1 MYKTFDELKKDYQI
15 RPARMDDAQEV
26 ADLFNRC
33 SQEIIQKDEF
43 EAGELTAGWESESLE
58 MEKDT
63 IMVRDHDT
71 LIAYGDVW
79 GVLPPYV
86 RVNTWVRVH
95 PAYKNRGI
103 GWVLNQWT
111 EARAREFTQKADKH
125 LQTFTVNY
133 MNINDHASIQLLT
146 DLGAKPVRYSF
157 VMEGEL
163 PEEISVPVLP
173 EKITI
178 RKIDPAEY
186 KKVYYLK
193 EEAFEDH
200 WGHIGTTVE
209 EGIKEF
215 ESEHLQDP
223 NYDPDLWFAAEANG
237 EMIGMIF
244 GSKSTPFGPDYGWV
258 SILGVKREWR
268 HRRIG
273 KALMLHFFQIIKEK
287 GSHKVGL
294 SVDSDSL
301 TGATQLYESVGLRVI
316 EQYVRMEKILKDGI
330 DLRVR
335 DLEPSKHDT
344 SNQNGL

>member
-1 MYKTFDELKKDYQI
+1 MFNTLEELIKDYQI
-15 RPARMDDAQEV
+15 RPARMDDAQAV

-33 SQEIIQKDEF
+33 SQEIIHKDEF
-43 EAGELTAGWESESLE
+43 EAGELTAGWETGSLE

-63 IMVRDHDT
+63 IMVWDRES
-71 LIAYGDVW
+71 LIAYADVW

-103 GWVLNQWT
+103 GWVLNHWV
-111 EARAREFTQKADKH
+111 EERAREYMQKAEVD

-163 PEEISVPVLP
+163 PVEISVPVLH
-173 EKITI
+173 KNITI

-186 KKVYYLK
+186 KKVYNLK
-193 EEAFEDH
+193 EEAFKDH
-200 WGHIGTTVE
+200 WGHIGTTDE
-209 EGIKEF
+209 EGLKEF
-215 ESEHLQDP
+215 VSEHLQDP
-223 NYDPDLWFAAEANG
+223 NYDPDLWFAAEAGG
-237 EMIGMIF
+237 EMLGMIF
-244 GSKSTPFGPDYGWV
+244 GSKSTPFGSDYGWV

-268 HRRIG
+268 HKRIG
-273 KALMLHFFQIIKEK
+273 KALLLHFFQKIKEK
-287 GSHKVGL
+287 GSTKVGL

-316 EQYVRMEKILKDGI
+316 EQYVRMEKILREGI

-335 DLEPSKHDT
+335 DLDQP
-344 SNQNGL
+344 

>member
-1 MYKTFDELKKDYQI
+1 MINTLEDLEKKYQI
-15 RPARMDDAQEV
+15 RPARMDDAQAV

-43 EAGELTAGWESESLE
+43 EAGELTAGWETGSLE

-63 IMVRDHDT
+63 IMVWDRES
-71 LIAYGDVW
+71 LIAYADVW

-103 GWVLNQWT
+103 GWVLNHWV
-111 EARAREFTQKADKH
+111 EERAREYMQKAEVD

-133 MNINDHASIQLLT
+133 MNIKDQPSIQLLT

-163 PEEISVPVLP
+163 PAEISPPILP
-173 EKITI
+173 EDITF
-178 RKIDPAEY
+178 RTIDPAEY
-186 KKVYYLK
+186 KKIYYLK

-200 WGHIGTTVE
+200 WGHIGTTDE
-209 EGIKEF
+209 EGLKEF

-237 EMIGMIF
+237 EMVGMIF
-244 GSKSTPFGPDYGWV
+244 GNKSTPFGSDYGWV

-268 HRRIG
+268 HKKIG
-273 KALMLHFFQIIKEK
+273 KALMLYFFQKIKEK
-287 GSHKVGL
+287 GSTKVGL

-301 TGATQLYESVGLRVI
+301 TGATRLYESVGLHVI
-316 EQYVRMEKILKDGI
+316 EQYVRMEKILREGI

-335 DLEPSKHDT
+335 DLDQP
-344 SNQNGL
+344 